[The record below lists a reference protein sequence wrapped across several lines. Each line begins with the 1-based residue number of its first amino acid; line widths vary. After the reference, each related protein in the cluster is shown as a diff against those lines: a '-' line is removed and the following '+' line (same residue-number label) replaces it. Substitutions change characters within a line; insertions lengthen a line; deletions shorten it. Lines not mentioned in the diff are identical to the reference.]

1 MQAYGA
7 LGGRRL
13 LLVEDDGELRG
24 SLTELLHS
32 DGYDVVEASNG
43 VEALDRLRKIPA
55 PDLILLDL
63 MMPVK
68 DGWQF
73 RVEQKRDPAI
83 AAIPVVAFSADD
95 TPKARAID
103 AEAYIRKPFQ
113 YPALLDTVRRIL
125 DTKKLAHLERMA
137 SLGTLAAGIAH
148 EINNPLTYVIANLQL
163 LEEEMPRL
171 VHDYVHAV
179 HRAGSSTPP
188 DLETTTTINRLNEVG
203 ARLHDALEGAERIRG
218 IVLHVKTFSR
228 AGDEHRTY
236 VDVRSIL
243 DSSIKVV
250 FSEIRQ
256 RARLVKDYEH
266 TPLVLANPG
275 QLGQVFL
282 NLLLNAAHAIDDE
295 DPQKNTITVATRTT
309 PAGEILI
316 EVSDTGRGIPVEV
329 RQRIFDPF
337 FTTKPLGVGTGLGL
351 SICHGIV
358 RSLNGSITVESEVG
372 RGTTFRILLPPSTEH
387 ISTPKPAPP
396 TPRPTVRGKILI
408 VDDEPRLGQAVRDMI
423 GTEHETSVVTTGNE
437 ALTML
442 MREPDERRFDL
453 ILCDLHMPEMSGME
467 LYEKL
472 VAERPAIAE
481 RIIFMTGGAFTERS
495 REFVGRV
502 QNPCI
507 DKPIDLRQLRHL
519 VASKLVRSNT

>member
-1 MQAYGA
+1 MQAHGA
-7 LGGRRL
+7 IGGRRL
-13 LLVEDDGELRG
+13 LLVEDDGELRN
-24 SLTELLHS
+24 SLSELLLS
-32 DGYDVVEASNG
+32 DGYEVVEASNG
-43 VEALDRLRKIPA
+43 SEALDCARRIPA

-73 RVEQKRDPAI
+73 RVEQKRDPTI
-83 AAIPVVAFSADD
+83 ASIPVVAFSADD
-95 TPKARAID
+95 TPKAVAID
-103 AEAYIRKPFQ
+103 AEAYIKKPFQ
-113 YPALLDTVRRIL
+113 YPALVETVRRIL
-125 DTKKLAHLERMA
+125 DTKKLAYLDRMA

-171 VHDYVHAV
+171 VHDYVTAV
-179 HRAGSSTPP
+179 HRAGTAQAPNP
-188 DLETTTTINRLNEVG
+188 QTAATINRLNEVG

-256 RARLVKDYEH
+256 RARLVKEYGH

-282 NLLLNAAHAIDDE
+282 NLLLNAAHAIEEE
-295 DPQKNTITVATRTT
+295 DPQKNTIRVATHTAPT
-309 PAGEILI
+309 GEVLI
-316 EVSDTGRGIPVEV
+316 EISDTGQGMAPDV

-351 SICHGIV
+351 SVCHGIV
-358 RSLNGSITVESEVG
+358 RSLNGTITVESDVG
-372 RGTTFRILLPPSTEH
+372 RGTTFRILLPSSADH
-387 ISTPKPAPP
+387 IRTPLPEAIPIAQ
-396 TPRPTVRGKILI
+396 TRGRILVI
-408 VDDEPRLGQAVRDMI
+408 DDEPRLGDAIRDMI
-423 GTEHETSVVTTGNE
+423 GTDHETAVVRTGRD
-437 ALTML
+437 ALTLL
-442 MREPDERRFDL
+442 MREPDDTRFDL
-453 ILCDLHMPEMSGME
+453 ILCDLHMPEISGMD

-472 VAERPAIAE
+472 TALRPALAD
-481 RIIFMTGGAFTERS
+481 RMVFMTGGAFTERS
-495 REFVGRV
+495 RDFVGKV
-502 QNPCI
+502 KNACI
-507 DKPIDLRQLRHL
+507 DKPIDLRQLRQL
-519 VASKLVRSNT
+519 VASTLVRRQS